1 MATGMRSRGLF
12 AAAVL
17 GSALVSGGWLVER
30 GLSGSGSVVGSG
42 GRERARLLDQV
53 IQRVSRDYV
62 DTLSDST
69 IYARA
74 AEGLVSELHDP
85 HSVYVS
91 PKLLGSLSE
100 RTTGRYVGV
109 GEQID
114 VRDGWMTVISP
125 LPGGPAHDAG
135 IQTGDRIVEVDGKPM
150 RGLSIDEAQKVL
162 RGEPGSVV
170 RLTIE
175 RPAVASPLKFAITRR
190 E

>member
-1 MATGMRSRGLF
+1 MRSRGLF

-85 HSVYVS
+85 HSVYLS
-91 PKLLGSLSE
+91 PKLLASLSE
-100 RTTGRYVGV
+100 RTSGRYVGV
-109 GEQID
+109 GAQID

-125 LPGGPAHDAG
+125 LPA
-135 IQTGDRIVEVDGKPM
+135 
-150 RGLSIDEAQKVL
+150 
-162 RGEPGSVV
+162 
-170 RLTIE
+170 
-175 RPAVASPLKFAITRR
+175 
-190 E
+190 